1 MNTEPTAQDLATKL
15 GTRIEPTTKPTMSAE
30 QRAAGVKAI
39 KQTERNGLCPC
50 GCGQKA
56 KKCQNGRR
64 VLEFK
69 RYMKP

>member
-1 MNTEPTAQDLATKL
+1 MNQTEPTAQDLATKFKEI
-15 GTRIEPTTKPTMSAE
+15 TPE
-30 QRAAGVKAI
+30 QRKEGIKTI